1 MPRISAKID
10 TENVFFSLII
20 AFLFLLHGCTTQE
33 PLGVVE
39 GMDVQAAQIA
49 IDNESAFAAN
59 ESAIERLIALH
70 NTVLASEPDNK
81 KSLSALAQ
89 LHTLLGAAFIDS
101 RSQKRYH
108 YRMAKSYAEKIM
120 FLNTDFAQ
128 RVSDGEAV
136 WEASDALTKAEADGL
151 GWWSTAMLYYYKE
164 GVPDVLKIVNY
175 RLVKRSKIMMD
186 RLSAVDPVWEN
197 GTNYFNLA
205 IYYHALPEIAGGD
218 FERSQQLMQKA
229 QEVGPNRLLIPWGKA
244 AYFYPN
250 RMSGDA
256 YRSALHQV
264 LAQDITQE
272 SGEIYAWRVYFQEQ
286 SRLML
291 DAES

>member
-1 MPRISAKID
+1 MLLMLVKIKY
-10 TENVFFSLII
+10 VFVLFFLHALLSLVACSTSRSI
-20 AFLFLLHGCTTQE
+20 GT
-33 PLGVVE
+33 VS
-39 GMDVQAAQIA
+39 GMDVDSIQEVVETETSVAA
-49 IDNESAFAAN
+49 DRKS
-59 ESAIERLIALH
+59 IERLIALH

-120 FLNTDFAQ
+120 FLNADFVQ

-164 GVPDVLKIVNY
+164 GVPDMLKIINY

-186 RLSAVDPVWEN
+186 QLSDVDPTWEN

-229 QEVGPNRLLIPWGKA
+229 QEAGPNRLLIPWGKA

-250 RMSGDA
+250 RMSDDA